1 MMKFW
6 YLWNVLAFHG
16 VLQQYFVHIYI
27 WIEVCMASGFLSWL
41 KRNCQ
46 NVCSPLGPA
55 SEGGGCLQILW
66 SSNSL
71 SGRGPWLPN
80 ERVHLQKEQRWH
92 LTSSIW
98 RKPRRNFCSYHCC
111 HGQPGWCHTISSR
124 NTDQRA
130 GLMFAAA
137 SSYSACL
144 LFHSWKLQSLDPGSL
159 LGAATSGGCWPQD
172 WPPACNIGILG

>member
-1 MMKFW
+1 MKFW

-16 VLQQYFVHIYI
+16 VPQQYFVHIYI

-55 SEGGGCLQILW
+55 SEGGGCLQIPW
-66 SSNSL
+66 SNNSL

-80 ERVHLQKEQRWH
+80 ERNRDGISHHQSEGNLGE
-92 LTSSIW
+92 T
-98 RKPRRNFCSYHCC
+98 CSYHCC
-111 HGQPGWCHTISSR
+111 HGQPGWCHTVSSR

-130 GLMFAAA
+130 VLMFAAA